1 MQSRLLYLLLKAVKL
16 RRGEKLRK
24 RHIQPV
30 AYHFIVNS
38 FGLQLLPYRIFLM
51 LDGGSAHTVASLL
64 MLMFLCSHR
73 RSILIL
79 TASIVCILAS

>member
-1 MQSRLLYLLLKAVKL
+1 MQSRFFISCS
-16 RRGEKLRK
+16 RPSNSGEEKNSASVISSPS
-24 RHIQPV
+24 HII
-30 AYHFIVNS
+30 FIVNS